1 MGFQINIT
9 SMIVQNR
16 ESNQCVKIGVP
27 VLPCDPHFVL
37 MHKYQ
42 HKLST
47 NPRISLYHQDVK
59 IVASGLPCDWH
70 FCANAQISRQIVY
83 KPKFLDLC
91 GTRNDQ
97 CPVGYT
103 PLST

>member
-1 MGFQINIT
+1 MGFRIHIT

-16 ESNQCVKIGVP
+16 ESNQYVKIRVT

-42 HKLST
+42 HKYCLQT
-47 NPRISLYHQDVK
+47 QVWISLYHQDVK
-59 IVASGLPCDWH
+59 IIASGLPCDSH

-83 KPKFLDLC
+83 KPKF
-91 GTRNDQ
+91 GSMWYQ
-97 CPVGYT
+97 E
-103 PLST
+103 